1 MTDTPFVL
9 SWDYGLDISMNP
21 VFTDE
26 ELEYLWF
33 AIQNYQPFD
42 FNNKEECDLYHK
54 VYKKIDNYFLSK
66 AKNETD

>member
-1 MTDTPFVL
+1 
-9 SWDYGLDISMNP
+9 MNP

-42 FNNKEECDLYHK
+42 FDNKEECDLYHK

-66 AKNETD
+66 IENETD